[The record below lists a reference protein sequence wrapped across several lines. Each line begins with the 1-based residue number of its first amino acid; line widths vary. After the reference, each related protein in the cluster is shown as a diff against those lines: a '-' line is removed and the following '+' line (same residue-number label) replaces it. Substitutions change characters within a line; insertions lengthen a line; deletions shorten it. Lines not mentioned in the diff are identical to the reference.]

1 MTGMHG
7 RQVAIAGV
15 GYSGIYR
22 GEAPSIE
29 RLTIDAA
36 RAAIDDA
43 GLVAG
48 NVDGIFEY
56 QYGESSP
63 VTVWLQRAIGAGDL
77 ACFCDIGATGAAG
90 SAAVSAAIAAI
101 ASGECEAALCFRS
114 LHQSHGNNGSFGTLE
129 NSPPGG
135 TMFHDEYT
143 APYGAFNII
152 PSMGMRMQRR
162 NQMLG
167 GKAED
172 YGLIALNA
180 RKWAVNNDR
189 AVMRNLLTM
198 DEYLSARVLAAPLRL
213 LDCDLPVSASTA
225 AILTTAERAGDLRH
239 PVVLIDAHA
248 SATGSGDWLFGSD
261 FMTGGLPRCAE
272 RLWNKSSLTR
282 EEIDILGL
290 YDGFT
295 LQTLDWIE
303 ALGFCKPG
311 EAGDWLD
318 GGRTIN
324 PGGKL
329 PLNTSGGQLAQGRL
343 HGMSYMTEAV
353 SQLRGDA
360 GVRQVPGAK
369 AAAIGVSYGPAASAL
384 ILRTE

>member
-1 MTGMHG
+1 MTGMIG
-7 RQVAIAGV
+7 RQVAVAGI

-22 GEAPSIE
+22 GEAPAIE
-29 RLTIDAA
+29 RLTVDAA
-36 RAAIDDA
+36 RAANGDA
-43 GLVAG
+43 GLAPRD
-48 NVDGIFEY
+48 VDGIFEY

-63 VTVWLQRAIGAGDL
+63 VTPWLQRAIGTDDL
-77 ACFCDIGATGAAG
+77 ACFTDIGATGAAG

-101 ASGECEAALCFRS
+101 ASGECEVALCFRS

-129 NSPPGG
+129 VSPPGG

-152 PSMGMRMQRR
+152 PSIGMRMQRR
-162 NQMLG
+162 NQLLG

-180 RKWAVNNDR
+180 RKWAVDNER
-189 AVMRNLLTM
+189 AVMRKLLTM
-198 DEYLSARVLAAPLRL
+198 DDYLSARMLAAPLRL

-225 AILTTAERAGDLRH
+225 AILTTAERARDLPH
-239 PVVLIDAHA
+239 PVVVIDAHA
-248 SATGSGDWLFGSD
+248 TATGSGDWLFGTD

-272 RLWNKSSLTR
+272 RLWNKASVTR
-282 EEIDILGL
+282 DEINLLGL

-324 PGGKL
+324 PGGRM

-343 HGMSYMTEAV
+343 HGMSYMTEIV

-369 AAAIGVSYGPAASAL
+369 AAAIGISYGPSASAL
-384 ILRTE
+384 ILRAE